1 MLALSCLYPS
11 VAHDRQRI
19 RSFTATPNT
28 RNSLRIVLLGAAS
41 FLVFVGLNSGAR
53 SQAIPV
59 SCSVDTSNDFACG
72 APGLASATGGFA
84 TAIGGELPIAVAR
97 ATAVG
102 AGATALSVGTT
113 AIGSEAIADGAVR
126 HSDGRRLRRE
136 CWFLCDRSY
145 TRGQPQGHGDW
156 RECAGGSDK
165 IVVRPMRPRLVTA
178 LVPMLPPRRRSVLTQ
193 RPMALIP
200 LRSARAR
207 MRT

>member
-1 MLALSCLYPS
+1 M
-11 VAHDRQRI
+11 I

-72 APGLASATGGFA
+72 AHGLASATGGFA

-113 AIGSEAIADGAVR
+113 AIGSDAIADGASGTATAV
-126 HSDGRRLRRE
+126 G
-136 CWFLCDRSY
+136 FAANAGFFAIGA
-145 TRGQPQGHGDW
+145 TQGANPRAMAIGANAQ
-156 RECAGGSDK
+156 AGATK
-165 IVVRPMRPRLVTA
+165 
-178 LVPMLPPRRRSVLTQ
+178 
-193 RPMALIP
+193 
-200 LRSARAR
+200 
-207 MRT
+207 